1 MPFDSKS
8 TVTYKVYSL
17 DVWGDD
23 GDWTVND
30 RRRAGSVSV
39 RTDRQNK
46 AGWDV
51 SNAALKRALVS
62 GSYLEPRARLDI
74 DGEDDGV
81 LFVDD
86 AKDGYPLLQLEFE
99 KVHEEPAKGFF
110 GEPAAEGESPER
122 RSRKSQSKARS
133 GALENSKENP
143 TEGSKNAL
151 GLSTGATVA
160 LVAAG
165 TIVVGGIGYWLYQR
179 SQNAAQTQ
187 AGTLPAQPAA
197 TPALP
202 PITGTTDQIPP
213 FVPTDVSTPIDN
225 A

>member
-17 DVWGDD
+17 DVYGDD

-110 GEPAAEGESPER
+110 GEPAAEGKSPEGR
-122 RSRKSQSKARS
+122 GRKSQSRARS
-133 GALENSKENP
+133 GALESSKENP

-179 SQNAAQTQ
+179 SQAAAQAQ
-187 AGTLPAQPAA
+187 APAQPAT
-197 TPALP
+197 TPAQL